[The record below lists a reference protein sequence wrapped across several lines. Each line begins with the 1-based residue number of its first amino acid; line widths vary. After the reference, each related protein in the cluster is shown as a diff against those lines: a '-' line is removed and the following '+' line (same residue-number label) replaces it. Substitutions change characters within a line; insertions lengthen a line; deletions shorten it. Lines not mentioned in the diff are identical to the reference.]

1 MKSFLGVVFF
11 FGVLIYAMFEQTKEE
26 PNPYILIAGLGI
38 FLIGFY
44 SFSQND
50 SIKFKNNDVLGIFI

>member
-1 MKSFLGVVFF
+1 MKSFLGVIFL

-26 PNPYILIAGLGI
+26 PNPYILIVGLGI

-44 SFSQND
+44 RIYKKVPS
-50 SIKFKNNDVLGIFI
+50 KNEENEG

>member
-44 SFSQND
+44 RIYKKVPSKEEDNEE
-50 SIKFKNNDVLGIFI
+50 